1 MSSASLT
8 PSPSASLPP
17 EPPFPSP
24 PSPLPFPPPFCA
36 SEQPFR
42 STEAPASVFGQSSS
56 VSGTPSLS
64 PSLLPLP
71 PPLFWASEQ
80 PHGSTSAPRAVPEQS
95 SKKSSTP
102 SQSSSGSSSDVVQL
116 RPEVSSLFM
125 PPIPPEVSTLEVN
138 VMFSWTSERSEVA
151 KHATP
156 VSSSVVVVVIP
167 KKLMEKVIFPSK
179 ETL

>member
-1 MSSASLT
+1 MSSASLI
-8 PSPSASLPP
+8 PSPSASLPS

-24 PSPLPFPPPFCA
+24 PLPLPFWA

-64 PSLLPLP
+64 PSLPPLP

-80 PHGSTSAPRAVPEQS
+80 PQKSTSAPGAVPEQS

-102 SQSSSGSSSDVVQL
+102 SQSSSGSPSDVVQL
-116 RPEVSSLFM
+116 RPEVSSLLVAPM
-125 PPIPPEVSTLEVN
+125 PPDCFHFGGECDVFVD
-138 VMFSWTSERSEVA
+138 
-151 KHATP
+151 K
-156 VSSSVVVVVIP
+156 
-167 KKLMEKVIFPSK
+167 
-179 ETL
+179 